1 MRVVYIAS
9 KGLVLGPEAASPEAV
24 EAIVRRRRGNPGQI
38 GSSANMIGALQQA
51 GIVSHSETWR
61 FWKRPTHEI
70 DIPDAMPWRIL
81 QVGPDGSSRDLAAYV
96 RARGEPDVIW
106 MEGRSLQPEL
116 AHIFDVCPDS
126 FKISY
131 PQDWRPWRAEGLD
144 RYDLC
149 LLDDEPQAAR
159 MRLHH
164 PDLRCE
170 VWDKF
175 VDHEHSHYPL
185 DCEKTYDLCYVSFPS
200 ARKNHELL
208 FRAMAK
214 LADRRLRCVCVGG
227 RHGDNLAALRELAEQ
242 LDVRVDF
249 TGEASKVEV
258 NAYVNKSRIGVI
270 ASKRD
275 SAPRAML
282 EYMAADVPVL
292 VNAELRAGLRYVGP
306 KAGLICPPEE
316 FDQGIVQMLG
326 NLDAYSPRAHF
337 LEHYSRER
345 VVAKFA
351 GILQRAG
358 LPVGQ
363 PA

>member
-1 MRVVYIAS
+1 MRVVYIAA
-9 KGLVLGPEAASPEAV
+9 KVLVLGGEAASPEAV
-24 EAIVRRRRGNPGQI
+24 ETIVRRQSENPGQVS
-38 GSSANMIGALQQA
+38 SSANMIAALQQA
-51 GIVSHSETWR
+51 GIVSQSETWR
-61 FWKRPTHEI
+61 LWRRPSRAFGRPGGRT
-70 DIPDAMPWRIL
+70 WRVFQL
-81 QVGPDGSSRDLAAYV
+81 EDDGTSPDLAAHV
-96 RARGEPDVIW
+96 RANGQPDVIW

-116 AHIFDVCPDS
+116 AHVYDLCPRS
-126 FKISY
+126 FKVIY

-159 MRLHH
+159 MRRHH
-164 PDLRCE
+164 PDLRCD

-175 VDHEHSHYPL
+175 IDSERGHHPL
-185 DCEKTYDLCYVSFPS
+185 GCEKEYDLCYVSFPS
-200 ARKNHELL
+200 VRKNHDLL

-214 LADRRLRCVCVGG
+214 LAARDLSCVCVGG
-227 RHGDNLAALRELAEQ
+227 RRGDNSEALRELAER
-242 LDVRVDF
+242 LGVRVDF
-249 TGEASKVEV
+249 TGEASKAEV

-282 EYMAADVPVL
+282 EYMAAGVPVL

-306 KAGLICPPEE
+306 KAGLVCPPAE
-316 FDQGIVQMLG
+316 FARGIAEMLD
-326 NLDAYSPRAHF
+326 NLSSYTPRAHF

-358 LPVGQ
+358 LSANQV
-363 PA
+363 A